1 MYLVLR
7 LIFDF
12 LRSVELGS
20 ECSEGKSKAFGL
32 QGLPD
37 GILANQK
44 YLFWYV
50 LTGVGEQNFWGAE
63 RKTYAALG

>member
-1 MYLVLR
+1 
-7 LIFDF
+7 
-12 LRSVELGS
+12 
-20 ECSEGKSKAFGL
+20 
-32 QGLPD
+32 LPD
-37 GILANQK
+37 GILSYQK